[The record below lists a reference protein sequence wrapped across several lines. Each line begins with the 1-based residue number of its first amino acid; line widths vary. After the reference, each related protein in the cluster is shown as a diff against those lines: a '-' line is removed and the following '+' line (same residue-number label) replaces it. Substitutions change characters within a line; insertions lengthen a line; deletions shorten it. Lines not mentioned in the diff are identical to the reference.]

1 MGKRVDNKTEPA
13 ENKAEQKP
21 INRQQEVFVQ
31 EYLKDLNGTQA
42 AIRAGYS
49 AATARQIGSRLLR
62 DPRIQAAVDAAR
74 KVHLAKLQ
82 ADSGIS
88 LERTLKEIAR
98 LAFFD
103 ARKLYDADGK
113 PIPINLLDD
122 DTAAAIAGLKVVTK
136 GNAEMGFGEITEY
149 KVSEK
154 KGALDMLMKNL
165 GGYEADNKT
174 EVKVEDAT
182 QGKSANEIARRLA
195 FALHKGLQASQQGGS
210 A

>member
-1 MGKRVDNKTEPA
+1 VAKLPNNISEPGT
-13 ENKAEQKP
+13 NNSEQKP
-21 INRQQEVFVQ
+21 LNRQQTLFVQ
-31 EYLKDLNGTQA
+31 EYLKDHNATQA

-49 AATARQIGSRLLR
+49 KATAAQIGSRLLR
-62 DPRIQAAVDAAR
+62 HVQIGQAIELA
-74 KVHLAKLQ
+74 KQEHLARVQ
-82 ADSGIS
+82 AETGIT

-122 DTAAAIAGLKVVTK
+122 DTAAAIAGLKVATK
-136 GNAEMGFGEITEY
+136 GNAEMGFGEVTEY

-165 GGYEADNKT
+165 GGYEADNKVEVKESPLASLSDT
-174 EVKVEDAT
+174 EV
-182 QGKSANEIARRLA
+182 ARRLA
-195 FALHKGLQASQQGGS
+195 FALHKGLQAQKG

>member
-1 MGKRVDNKTEPA
+1 MGKQDANKKEPA
-13 ENKAEQKP
+13 KNKSEPKA
-21 INRQQEVFVQ
+21 INRQQELFVL

-62 DPRIQAAVDAAR
+62 DSRIQAAVDAAR
-74 KVHLAKLQ
+74 KGHLAKLQ

-98 LAFFD
+98 LAYFD
-103 ARKLYDADGK
+103 PRKLFDADGK
-113 PIPINLLDD
+113 PIPINQLDD
-122 DTAAAIAGLKVVTK
+122 DTAAAIGGLKVATK

-165 GGYEADNKT
+165 GGYEADNKV
-174 EVKVEDAT
+174 EVKESPLA
-182 QGKSANEIARRLA
+182 GKSENEIARRLA
-195 FALHKGLQASQQGGS
+195 FALHKGLQAQKDQS
-210 A
+210 

>member
-1 MGKRVDNKTEPA
+1 VSKPRD
-13 ENKAEQKP
+13 NKAELGGNKSEP
-21 INRQQEVFVQ
+21 KSINRQQEVFVQ

-62 DPRIQAAVDAAR
+62 DPRIAAAVDDAR

-103 ARKLYDADGK
+103 PRKLFDADGK

-122 DTAAAIAGLKVVTK
+122 DTAAAIAGLKVATK
-136 GNAEMGFGEITEY
+136 GNAEMGFGEVTEY

-165 GGYEADNKT
+165 GGYEADKD
-174 EVKVEDAT
+174 KPPPDGAT
-182 QGKSANEIARRLA
+182 SIPLNELARRIA
-195 FALHKGLQASQQGGS
+195 FAMHQGLKAQQGGS

>member
-1 MGKRVDNKTEPA
+1 MGKQDTNKSEPGT
-13 ENKAEQKP
+13 NNSEQKP
-21 INRQQEVFVQ
+21 LNRQQTLFVQ
-31 EYLKDLNGTQA
+31 EYLKDHNATQA

-49 AATARQIGSRLLR
+49 KATAAQIGSRLLR
-62 DPRIQAAVDAAR
+62 HVQIGQAIELA
-74 KVHLAKLQ
+74 KQEHLARVQ
-82 ADSGIS
+82 AETGIT

-136 GNAEMGFGEITEY
+136 GNADMGFGEITEY

-165 GGYEADNKT
+165 GGYEADNKV
-174 EVKVEDAT
+174 EVKESPLA
-182 QGKSANEIARRLA
+182 GKSENEVARRLA
-195 FALHKGLQASQQGGS
+195 FALHKGLQAQKDQS
-210 A
+210 